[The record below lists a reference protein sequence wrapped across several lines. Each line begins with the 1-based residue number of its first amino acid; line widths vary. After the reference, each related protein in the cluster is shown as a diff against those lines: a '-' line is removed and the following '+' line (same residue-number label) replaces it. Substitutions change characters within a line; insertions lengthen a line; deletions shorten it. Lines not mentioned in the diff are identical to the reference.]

1 MDADMENKTESV
13 EPSTTND
20 VNENN
25 EKKYIYKSVKTKS
38 YLNKNF
44 NANEK
49 IDFKTMS
56 HEQLVTEA
64 EKMKRHIFQLK
75 NLLIKA
81 NSGVESDVVKK
92 NRKPY
97 RERPFDFNKY
107 NKRHVLL
114 KFAYFGWDYQVKHF
128 WINIYVIIS
137 LALRSTY

>member
-20 VNENN
+20 ANENN

-44 NANEK
+44 NTNEK
-49 IDFKTMS
+49 IDFKTLS

-81 NSGVESDVVKK
+81 NSGVESEVVNTK
-92 NRKPY
+92 RKPY

-114 KFAYFGWDYQVKHF
+114 KFAYFGWDYQV
-128 WINIYVIIS
+128 
-137 LALRSTY
+137 